1 MSLNFLEGNNPYFFY
16 VFYIV
21 SVRPSVRVV
30 DHALTAVP
38 IDFIFGMHI
47 DVIPGSDIGTL
58 DFSFLI
64 IKDHLWTVFSWRA
77 RDPVTLDCH
86 PFGDPVTLDCHP
98 FAQFLASFATP
109 GKNGKKI

>member
-1 MSLNFLEGNNPYFFY
+1 M
-16 VFYIV
+16 
-21 SVRPSVRVV
+21 SVRPFVRVV
-30 DHALTAVP
+30 DQALTAVP

-109 GKNGKKI
+109 GKNGRNINQIDTPTMMARRAI